1 MECGDSEI
9 QWKQNVNSGRWV
21 YLKEFIISLADL
33 EITGSLKKEK
43 EVSLQSEFYALAII
57 SVDQI
62 FQASYTSKNSEGRV
76 SC

>member
-1 MECGDSEI
+1 
-9 QWKQNVNSGRWV
+9 
-21 YLKEFIISLADL
+21 LKEFIISLADL